1 MSKLSIGQCFSNDQ
15 PFEKLEIKAFELDH
29 SKRIYVFDII
39 PMGAVRQTQADK
51 WKNRPEVVRYRNFK
65 NTLQDQAKQM
75 NFICGETINMIFC
88 VPMPISWSEKKRNEN
103 NKMPCKTR
111 PDIDNYVKGFMDA
124 LLIEDGFVW
133 KITAE
138 KRYAFQ
144 GSIIVYK

>member
-1 MSKLSIGQCFSNDQ
+1 MSKLSIGKCYSNNL
-15 PFEKLEIKAFELDH
+15 PLEKLEITPFELDY

-39 PMGAVRQTQADK
+39 PMGAVRQTHADK

-65 NTLQDQAKQM
+65 TTLQVQAKQM
-75 NFICGETINMIFC
+75 QFICAETISVIFC
-88 VPMPISWSEKKRNEN
+88 VPMPISWSEKKRNEL

-133 KITAE
+133 QINAQ

-144 GSIIVYK
+144 GSIIVYQ